1 MHLSGFFQFPVHMF
15 SRVFYPVKVPE
26 KYAPIAAE
34 KSGAD
39 WSGGG
44 VLGQVRSWSGVL
56 TQAGQETFGQPRIA

>member
-1 MHLSGFFQFPVHMF
+1 MHRSGFFQFPVHTF

-56 TQAGQETFGQPRIA
+56 T